1 VVAAAS
7 AAAAAVATD
16 MAKKDTKTG
25 DAKIGAALTAATC
38 GLLGLAPAASVAADA
53 EPKWDID
60 SAFLFYG
67 ESDGRVKDL
76 SLSAHATRD
85 FGDERKLGLDLSVD
99 SLTGA
104 SPNGA
109 IASGAPQTFTSP
121 SGRDTYQ
128 IDAGDIPLDDTF
140 HDTRFALNGSWSQ
153 PFARLYTVNA
163 GLGFSSEYD
172 YQHIGANLG
181 LTRDFNQRNTTLSAA
196 MAFASDTI
204 KPVGGLPLPLAQ
216 MGDAVDDDF
225 SPGGREGD
233 SDSKNVLDVLL
244 GLTQVLGRHTVLRV
258 NLSYSDSSGY
268 LTDPYKILSVVDP
281 VTGAPIARTPA
292 PGASGPGNVY
302 LFESR
307 PDSRRKEGLYA
318 ELRHDISGK
327 VLQVGYRYSTDDWE
341 VDSHTLEAR
350 LRMPFGEASYLEPHV
365 RYYQQTAASFYRYS
379 LANVTPLPE
388 FASADARL
396 ADLNAFTVGMKY
408 GHATPGGNE
417 WNARLEFYQQKAKA
431 PSEFLIGSQV
441 GNTQMPDF
449 NAVILQ
455 FGYHFKL

>member
-1 VVAAAS
+1 M
-7 AAAAAVATD
+7 TD
-16 MAKKDTKTG
+16 KDV
-25 DAKIGAALTAATC
+25 KIGAALAVATC
-38 GLLGLAPAASVAADA
+38 SLLGVAPSVSVAAEA

-60 SAFLFYG
+60 SAFLYYG

-85 FGDERKLGLDLSVD
+85 FGDERTLGLDLSVD

-104 SPNGA
+104 SPSGA
-109 IASGAPQTFTSP
+109 IASDGVQTFTSP
-121 SGRDTYQ
+121 SGRDTYSTP
-128 IDAGDIPLDDTF
+128 AGEIPLDETF
-140 HDTRFALNGSWSQ
+140 LDTRFALSGSWSQ
-153 PFARLYTVNA
+153 PLARLYTVNA

-172 YQHIGANLG
+172 YQHIGANVG

-196 MAFASDTI
+196 LAYAQDEI

-216 MGDAVDDDF
+216 MTDAVGDDQT
-225 SPGGREGD
+225 PGNRGD
-233 SDSKNVLDVLL
+233 SSDSKNVLDVLL
-244 GLTQVLGRHTVLRV
+244 GFSQVLGRHTVLRV
-258 NLSYSDSSGY
+258 NFSYSDSSGY

-281 VTGAPIARTPA
+281 VTGELVGRTPA
-292 PGASGPGNVY
+292 PGASGPTGVY
-302 LFESR
+302 LHESR

-318 ELRHDISGK
+318 ELRHDFSGK

-341 VDSHTLEAR
+341 VDSHTLESR
-350 LRMPFGEASYLEPHV
+350 LRLPFGESSYFEPHV

-379 LANVTPLPE
+379 LAGITPLPE

-396 ADLNAFTVGMKY
+396 SDMDAITAGLKY
-408 GHATPGGNE
+408 GHMTAGGNE
-417 WNARLEFYQQKAKA
+417 WNVRLEYYQQKAKA
-431 PSEFLIGSQV
+431 PNEVLIGNQI
-441 GNTQMPDF
+441 GNSQMPDF